1 MSAQRGPRAALLALA
16 IVASSRLARADS
28 VVVVLAG
35 PQSSADPPG
44 EVMNRVRGELI
55 ADGFRVQPVSP
66 VSEPARVATLRDAG
80 RVGGGPIAAGL
91 FVDENAGIDI
101 YLLDTLSSRIV
112 LRHIDAQTAS
122 PGEAPEVV
130 ARHAVDLLRASL
142 LDFAIEGLR
151 SAATTTPTA
160 AASPPGGPSLDR
172 PTMPRWAFEGGLGVL
187 GSFQGVGAALVPVVR
202 LRFAANRTFQIR
214 LIGAGYGST
223 PSVKVD
229 RGTATIQQGVILAE
243 GSADLGHA
251 RWLRPLVAIGA
262 GAYYAGVTGSGAPS
276 YEGRSGDA
284 LALALDGSV
293 GLATSLSSNVE
304 LSLEVHALV
313 TEPGIAVRFIDVDAA
328 RLGRPS
334 LLLTFTAAGWI

>member
-1 MSAQRGPRAALLALA
+1 
-16 IVASSRLARADS
+16 VT
-28 VVVVLAG
+28 
-35 PQSSADPPG
+35 
-44 EVMNRVRGELI
+44 
-55 ADGFRVQPVSP
+55 
-66 VSEPARVATLRDAG
+66 TLRDAG

-91 FVDENAGIDI
+91 FVDESAGIDI
-101 YLLDTLSSRIV
+101 YLLDTLSSRMV
-112 LRHIDAQTAS
+112 VTHVDAQTAS
-122 PGEAPEVV
+122 PGDAPEVV

-151 SAATTTPTA
+151 SAATTTP
-160 AASPPGGPSLDR
+160 SPPGGPSLDR

-187 GSFQGVGAALVPVVR
+187 GSFDGVGAALVPVLR

-214 LIGAGYGST
+214 LTGAGYGST

-229 RGTATIQQGVILAE
+229 RGTATIQQGVILVE

-293 GLATSLSSNVE
+293 GLATSLPSNVE

-334 LLLTFTAAGWI
+334 LLLTFTVAGWI